1 MKTFLLILLS
11 VLPLVEI
18 PILIAKIREKCK
30 KQEGNSYDQIE
41 IKQHN
46 EIPKIRQHNEA
57 NIKESDLPLLL
68 EVLGQ
73 QFMDDCYL
81 TSISCPSKQYSCQ
94 CPSCGMKDEDLVWVE
109 YRSPNWTW
117 SYLCG
122 REGYMVFCPTCKKCV
137 NNILTLMN

>member
-11 VLPLVEI
+11 VLPLVAI
-18 PILIAKIREKCK
+18 PILIAKVREKCK

-81 TSISCPSKQYSCQ
+81 TSISRP
-94 CPSCGMKDEDLVWVE
+94 
-109 YRSPNWTW
+109 
-117 SYLCG
+117 
-122 REGYMVFCPTCKKCV
+122 
-137 NNILTLMN
+137 